1 MSRLE
6 TSVTQVNAAVR
17 YLIEKNASF
26 TKPFQ
31 EINVFILKKMN
42 LKPKELLG

>member
-17 YLIEKNASF
+17 YLIEKNSF